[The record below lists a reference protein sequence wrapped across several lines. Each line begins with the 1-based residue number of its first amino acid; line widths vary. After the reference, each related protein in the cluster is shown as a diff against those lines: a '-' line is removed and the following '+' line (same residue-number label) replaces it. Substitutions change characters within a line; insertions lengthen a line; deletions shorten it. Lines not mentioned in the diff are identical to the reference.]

1 MKNKLSTES
10 SAALPEN
17 TAESVIPAA
26 EITEN
31 VPTETQTLTETDNA
45 ALPGNDSG
53 RKKKKRLLIVISS
66 AAAILIAAVVVT
78 VVLLAGRH
86 DPDKLIGE
94 WLGFMVDGNKAEY
107 IIFYKNGT
115 GAFVN
120 DSPDDEFNWLDE
132 IPFNW
137 HTDKKILTLDI
148 NFLLM
153 TRSIDFEFETKNGA
167 VYLTAIDANGEAR
180 ELIILRKEEDFIE
193 ADDLLIDV
201 VDDQTQ
207 ETTEESVSEEIVDYS
222 DSVEVVNR
230 IWFHRP
236 YYNAWIHLVI
246 VKNKSDKALS
256 VSTSSLAYDEEKN
269 LLGSANG
276 DAVIV
281 PPGYTSYVEETFYI
295 DEDVDDFKT
304 VVKAVA
310 ADPDESVLQD
320 VECKADKTLTGVVLT
335 ISNEGESEIDS
346 VEGYVA
352 FYLDGDLVDV
362 APMSVDSLGVGESK
376 FDQVDCDEEEF
387 DSVKYYLTASR

>member
-1 MKNKLSTES
+1 MNNDLSTGS
-10 SAALPEN
+10 SDGLLEN
-17 TAESVIPAA
+17 TAGSVIPDT
-26 EITEN
+26 EINEN
-31 VPTETQTLTETDNA
+31 GPTQTLPEGDEA
-45 ALPGNDSG
+45 ALPGDTVP
-53 RKKKKRLLIVISS
+53 KKKNRRMIVILSA
-66 AAAILIAAVVVT
+66 AAAILAAVIGLVAS
-78 VVLLAGRH
+78 LAGRY
-86 DPDKLIGE
+86 DPDKLVGE
-94 WLGFMVDGNKAEY
+94 WVEERDGLAEFV
-107 IIFYKNGT
+107 FYENGS
-115 GAFVN
+115 GKIAG
-120 DSPDDEFNWLDE
+120 DLDELDLAWLDGL
-132 IPFNW
+132 PFNW
-137 HTDKKILTLDI
+137 HTDKNRLTLGFNI
-148 NFLLM
+148 LFYTQEL
-153 TRSIDFEFETKNGA
+153 DFEFEIKGGKL
-167 VYLTAIDANGEAR
+167 YLSFLYEGETDD
-180 ELIILRKEEDFIE
+180 EDIILRKKKKSDEKK
-193 ADDLLIDV
+193 ADTLADTTAADL
-201 VDDQTQ
+201 TQ
-207 ETTEESVSEEIVDYS
+207 ETTEESTGEENVDYS
-222 DSVEVVNR
+222 DSVGIVNR

-236 YYNAWIHLVI
+236 YYNAWTHLVI

-335 ISNEGESEIDS
+335 ISNVGESAIDS

-352 FYLDGDLVDV
+352 FYLDGDFVDV

-387 DSVKYYLTASR
+387 DSVKYYLAASR